1 MKIKTK
7 DFGILEIEEKDIIN
21 FPKGLYAFENSTK
34 FILIERD
41 GNIIKRLQSV
51 ENEDPR
57 FIIFDP
63 ADIVTGYEPEIESD
77 VLAEL
82 QIDEGK
88 KPSVYVIAVVP
99 ENIREMTINMKSPV
113 LINHEK
119 NLGMQV
125 MLEKGNYS
133 VRQPVFPKD
142 KEGGLRC
149 LF

>member
-21 FPKGLYAFENSTK
+21 FPKGLYAFENSTE

-142 KEGGLRC
+142 KEGA
-149 LF
+149 